1 MMQKKNEN
9 HRGGLMVIDRSVNEP
24 IAVSIWELGTR
35 ETVEVQMDR
44 KQALQIAQQLISAAA
59 RRV

>member
-9 HRGGLMVIDRSVNEP
+9 HRGGLMVIDRSANEP

>member
-1 MMQKKNEN
+1 
-9 HRGGLMVIDRSVNEP
+9 MVIDRSANEP